1 MKLNGK
7 IFKLSESV
15 SVLDFIKD
23 KNYNADRVAV
33 EVNGKIVPKA
43 DFEKTTLKDD
53 DEVEIVCFVGGG

>member
-43 DFEKTTLKDD
+43 EFEKTTLKDD

>member
-7 IFKLSESV
+7 HFKLSEPV
-15 SVLDFIKD
+15 SILNFIKD

-33 EVNGKIVPKA
+33 EVNGKIVPKTE
-43 DFEKTTLKDD
+43 FEKTTLKDD

>member
-23 KNYNADRVAV
+23 KNYNTDRVAV

-43 DFEKTTLKDD
+43 EFEKTTLKDD
-53 DEVEIVCFVGGG
+53 DEVEIVSFVGGG

>member
-7 IFKLSESV
+7 KFKLSEPV
-15 SVLDFIKD
+15 SILDFIKD

-33 EVNGKIVPKA
+33 EVNGRIVPRA
-43 DFEKTTLKDD
+43 EFEKTTLKDD

>member
-43 DFEKTTLKDD
+43 EFEKTTLKDD
-53 DEVEIVCFVGGG
+53 DEVEMVCFVGGG